1 MRRLRSAVSAAM
13 VGLALIGFTLTAV
26 SGAYAG
32 AVHDAGLFTTV
43 LNPNDDGSTG
53 VVNIGFSINFFGL
66 NGGNQTT
73 LFVNNNGNV
82 TFEGPL
88 STFTPFNLITTG
100 TPMLAPFFG
109 DVDTRNAGSDVV
121 RYGQST
127 IDGRAVFGVNWIDV
141 GYYNQSADKL
151 NSFQLIITDR
161 SDTGAGNFDFEF
173 NYDQIQWETGDASG
187 GSGGLGGSSAR
198 AGWSN
203 GSTDS
208 FELDGSAV
216 NGALLDSDCP
226 GDTGLICNSLNSN
239 VLGRY
244 VFQVR
249 NGEIVDDTP
258 SVPFPGTLML
268 LAAGLFGLAS
278 RQAIKRGR

>member
-1 MRRLRSAVSAAM
+1 MSRLRSAVV
-13 VGLALIGFTLTAV
+13 VGLALIGVALTAV

-43 LNPNDDGSTG
+43 LGANDDESTG
-53 VVNIGFSINFFGL
+53 VVNIGFGINFFGL

-82 TFEGPL
+82 TFNGPL
-88 STFTPFNLITTG
+88 GTYTPFNLITTG
-100 TPMLAPFFG
+100 VPMLAPFFG
-109 DVDTRNAGSDVV
+109 DVDTRAAGSDLV

-127 IDGRAVFGVNWIDV
+127 IDGRAVFGVNWIGV
-141 GYYNQSADKL
+141 GYYSANDDNL

-173 NYDQIQWETGDASG
+173 NYDQIQWETGEASG
-187 GSGGLGGSSAR
+187 GTGGLGGDSAR

-203 GSTDS
+203 GATDS

-216 NGALLDSDCP
+216 DGALLDSNCP
-226 GDTGLICNSLNSN
+226 GATGLICNSLNSD

-249 NGEIVDDTP
+249 NGEVVDDTP
-258 SVPFPGTLML
+258 SVPLPGTLML

-278 RQAIKRGR
+278 RQAVRRGR